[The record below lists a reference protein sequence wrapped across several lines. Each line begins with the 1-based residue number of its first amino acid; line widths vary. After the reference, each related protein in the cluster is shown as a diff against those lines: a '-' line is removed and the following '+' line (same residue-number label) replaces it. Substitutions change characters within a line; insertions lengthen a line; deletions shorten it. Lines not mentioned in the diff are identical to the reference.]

1 MSGNFEYF
9 FVSLQ
14 QKFETMGKVKMLGAL
29 VGDIVGSVHVI
40 TMNRKQFQIGRKKR
54 KNQPFSKK
62 ISKMADFCFFIADS
76 ENNHAEPVAVDSYG
90 LPF

>member
-1 MSGNFEYF
+1 
-9 FVSLQ
+9 
-14 QKFETMGKVKMLGAL
+14 
-29 VGDIVGSVHVI
+29 
-40 TMNRKQFQIGRKKR
+40 MNKKQFQIGRKER

-62 ISKMADFCFFIADS
+62 ISKMADSCFFIADS